1 MFVKE
6 DVLESIGV
14 TIESILKESAKNLIE
29 LRNRVR
35 PVNDELALQVLELAQ
50 KINDVA
56 VRTPMTCKLGRPIE
70 PILNRLLPI
79 RENLK
84 TVSEV
89 IASEFTQNTE
99 EYVIA
104 SEAVKLVESVP
115 EIGVLYNQTREM
127 C

>member
-6 DVLESIGV
+6 DVLESMGV

-70 PILNRLLPI
+70 PILNRLSPI

-99 EYVIA
+99 EYVIV

-127 C
+127 

>member
-6 DVLESIGV
+6 DVLESMGV
-14 TIESILKESAKNLIE
+14 TIESILKDSAKNLIE
-29 LRNRVR
+29 LRGRVR

-56 VRTPMTCKLGRPIE
+56 VKTPMTCKLGRPIE
-70 PILNRLLPI
+70 PILNRLIPI

-84 TVSEV
+84 VVSEV
-89 IASEFTQNTE
+89 IASEFSQNTE

-115 EIGVLYNQTREM
+115 EIGLLYNKTREM
-127 C
+127 

>member
-6 DVLESIGV
+6 DVLESMGV

-70 PILNRLLPI
+70 PILNRLSPI

-89 IASEFTQNTE
+89 IASEFTRNTE

-127 C
+127 

>member
-6 DVLESIGV
+6 DVLESMGV

-84 TVSEV
+84 VVAEL

-115 EIGVLYNQTREM
+115 EIGILYNETREM
-127 C
+127 

>member
-6 DVLESIGV
+6 DVLESMGV

-50 KINDVA
+50 NINDIA

-104 SEAVKLVESVP
+104 LEAVKLVESVP

-127 C
+127 

>member
-6 DVLESIGV
+6 DVLESMGV

-127 C
+127 

>member
-6 DVLESIGV
+6 DVLESMGV

-50 KINDVA
+50 NINDIA

-104 SEAVKLVESVP
+104 SEAVKLVESVS
-115 EIGVLYNQTREM
+115 EIGILYNETREM
-127 C
+127 

>member
-6 DVLESIGV
+6 DVLESMGV

-70 PILNRLLPI
+70 PILNRLSPI

-127 C
+127 

>member
-6 DVLESIGV
+6 DVLESMGV

-70 PILNRLLPI
+70 PILNRLSPI

-115 EIGVLYNQTREM
+115 EIGILYNETREM
-127 C
+127 

>member
-6 DVLESIGV
+6 DVLESMGV

-50 KINDVA
+50 SINDIA

-127 C
+127 

>member
-6 DVLESIGV
+6 DVLESMGV

-50 KINDVA
+50 SINDIA

-89 IASEFTQNTE
+89 IVSEFTQNTE

-127 C
+127 

>member
-6 DVLESIGV
+6 DVLESMGV

-79 RENLK
+79 SENLK

-89 IASEFTQNTE
+89 IVSEFAQNTE

-127 C
+127 

>member
-127 C
+127 

>member
-6 DVLESIGV
+6 DVLESMGV
-14 TIESILKESAKNLIE
+14 TIESILKDSAKNLIE
-29 LRNRVR
+29 LRGRVR
-35 PVNDELALQVLELAQ
+35 LVNDELALQVLELAQ

-56 VRTPMTCKLGRPIE
+56 VKTPMTCKLGRPIE
-70 PILNRLLPI
+70 PILNRLVPI

-84 TVSEV
+84 VVSEV
-89 IASEFTQNTE
+89 IASEFSQNTE

-115 EIGVLYNQTREM
+115 EIGLLYNQTREM
-127 C
+127 

>member
-70 PILNRLLPI
+70 PILNRLSPI

-115 EIGVLYNQTREM
+115 EIGILYNEIREM
-127 C
+127 

>member
-6 DVLESIGV
+6 DVLESMGV
-14 TIESILKESAKNLIE
+14 TIESILKDSAKNLIE
-29 LRNRVR
+29 LRGRVR

-56 VRTPMTCKLGRPIE
+56 VKTPMTCKLGRPIE
-70 PILNRLLPI
+70 PILNRLVPI

-84 TVSEV
+84 VVTEV
-89 IASEFTQNTE
+89 IASEFSQNTE

-115 EIGVLYNQTREM
+115 EIGLLYNQTREM
-127 C
+127 

>member
-6 DVLESIGV
+6 DVLESMGV

-70 PILNRLLPI
+70 PILNRLFPI

-127 C
+127 

>member
-6 DVLESIGV
+6 DVLESMGV

-56 VRTPMTCKLGRPIE
+56 MRTPMTCKLGRPIE
-70 PILNRLLPI
+70 PILNRLSPI

-89 IASEFTQNTE
+89 IVSEFTQNTE

-115 EIGVLYNQTREM
+115 EIGILYNETREM
-127 C
+127 

>member
-6 DVLESIGV
+6 DVLESMGV

-56 VRTPMTCKLGRPIE
+56 VRTPMACKLGRPIE

-84 TVSEV
+84 TISEV

-127 C
+127 

>member
-6 DVLESIGV
+6 DVLESMGV
-14 TIESILKESAKNLIE
+14 AIESILKESAKNLIE

-70 PILNRLLPI
+70 PILNRLIPI

-127 C
+127 

>member
-6 DVLESIGV
+6 DVLESMGV

-50 KINDVA
+50 NINDIA

-70 PILNRLLPI
+70 PILNRLSPI

-84 TVSEV
+84 VVAEV

-99 EYVIA
+99 EYVIV

-127 C
+127 

>member
-1 MFVKE
+1 MFVNE
-6 DVLESIGV
+6 DVLESMGV
-14 TIESILKESAKNLIE
+14 TIESILKEAAENLIK
-29 LRNRVR
+29 LRNHVR

-56 VRTPMTCKLGRPIE
+56 VRTPITCKLGRPIE

-127 C
+127 

>member
-6 DVLESIGV
+6 DVLESMGV

-29 LRNRVR
+29 LRSRVR

-70 PILNRLLPI
+70 PILNRLSPI

-84 TVSEV
+84 TVAEV

-99 EYVIA
+99 EYVIV

-127 C
+127 

>member
-6 DVLESIGV
+6 DVLESMGV

-99 EYVIA
+99 EYFIA

-127 C
+127 

>member
-6 DVLESIGV
+6 DVLESMGV

-70 PILNRLLPI
+70 PILNRLIPI

-84 TVSEV
+84 IVAEL

-127 C
+127 

>member
-1 MFVKE
+1 MFIKE
-6 DVLESIGV
+6 DVLESMGV

-29 LRNRVR
+29 LRSRVR

-56 VRTPMTCKLGRPIE
+56 VRTPMTCKLSRPIE
-70 PILNRLLPI
+70 PILNRLVPI
-79 RENLK
+79 RESLK
-84 TVSEV
+84 TVAEV

-127 C
+127 

>member
-6 DVLESIGV
+6 DVLESMGV

-50 KINDVA
+50 NINDIA

-70 PILNRLLPI
+70 PILNRLSPI

-127 C
+127 

>member
-6 DVLESIGV
+6 DVLESMGV

-70 PILNRLLPI
+70 PILNRLSPI
-79 RENLK
+79 REDLK

-115 EIGVLYNQTREM
+115 EIGILYNETREM
-127 C
+127 

>member
-6 DVLESIGV
+6 DVLESMGV
-14 TIESILKESAKNLIE
+14 TIESILKDSAKNLIE
-29 LRNRVR
+29 LRTRVR

-56 VRTPMTCKLGRPIE
+56 VKTPMTCKLGRPIE
-70 PILNRLLPI
+70 PILNRLVPI
-79 RENLK
+79 RESLK
-84 TVSEV
+84 VVSEV
-89 IASEFTQNTE
+89 IASEFSQNTE

-115 EIGVLYNQTREM
+115 EIGLLYNQTREM
-127 C
+127 

>member
-6 DVLESIGV
+6 DVLESMGV

-56 VRTPMTCKLGRPIE
+56 VRTPMACKLGRPIE
-70 PILNRLLPI
+70 PILNRLSPI

-127 C
+127 

>member
-6 DVLESIGV
+6 DVLESMGV

-56 VRTPMTCKLGRPIE
+56 VKTPMTCKLGRPIE
-70 PILNRLLPI
+70 PILNRLSPI

-127 C
+127 

>member
-6 DVLESIGV
+6 DVLESMGV

-70 PILNRLLPI
+70 PILNRLVPI
-79 RENLK
+79 RESLK
-84 TVSEV
+84 VVAEV
-89 IASEFTQNTE
+89 IASEFSQNTE

-115 EIGVLYNQTREM
+115 EIGILYNETREM
-127 C
+127 

>member
-6 DVLESIGV
+6 DVLESMGV

-29 LRNRVR
+29 LRSRVR

-70 PILNRLLPI
+70 PILNRLTPI

-84 TVSEV
+84 VVSEV
-89 IASEFTQNTE
+89 IASEFAQNIE

-115 EIGVLYNQTREM
+115 EIGLLYNQTREM
-127 C
+127 

>member
-6 DVLESIGV
+6 DVLESMGV
-14 TIESILKESAKNLIE
+14 TIESILKDSAKNLIE
-29 LRNRVR
+29 LRGRVR

-56 VRTPMTCKLGRPIE
+56 VKTPMTCKLGRPIE
-70 PILNRLLPI
+70 PILNRLVPI

-84 TVSEV
+84 VVAEV
-89 IASEFTQNTE
+89 IASEFSQNTE

-115 EIGVLYNQTREM
+115 EIGLLYNKTREM
-127 C
+127 

>member
-6 DVLESIGV
+6 DVLESMGV
-14 TIESILKESAKNLIE
+14 TIESILKESTKNLIE

-84 TVSEV
+84 TISEV

-127 C
+127 

>member
-6 DVLESIGV
+6 DVLESMGV

-79 RENLK
+79 RESLK
-84 TVSEV
+84 TVAEL

-127 C
+127 

>member
-1 MFVKE
+1 MFIKE
-6 DVLESIGV
+6 DVLESMGV

-50 KINDVA
+50 NINDIA

-127 C
+127 

>member
-6 DVLESIGV
+6 DVLESMGV
-14 TIESILKESAKNLIE
+14 TIESILKDSAKNLIE

-56 VRTPMTCKLGRPIE
+56 VKTPMTCKLGRPIE

-84 TVSEV
+84 VVAEV
-89 IASEFTQNTE
+89 IASEFSQNTE

-115 EIGVLYNQTREM
+115 EIGILYNETREM
-127 C
+127 

>member
-6 DVLESIGV
+6 DVLESMGV

-50 KINDVA
+50 NINDIA

-115 EIGVLYNQTREM
+115 EIGILYNETREM
-127 C
+127 

>member
-6 DVLESIGV
+6 DVLESMGV

-50 KINDVA
+50 NINDIA

-70 PILNRLLPI
+70 PILNRLSPI

-115 EIGVLYNQTREM
+115 EIGILYNETREM
-127 C
+127 